1 VAGLEAIPVKPPFLP
16 FQRLA
21 QFFVFFWNFFPGL
34 PAGGLFFTSDSFK
47 TESFFYTYNPI
58 LKQ

>member
-34 PAGGLFFTSDSFK
+34 PAGGLFFTRIVSKSIYSFSHL
-47 TESFFYTYNPI
+47 TP
-58 LKQ
+58 